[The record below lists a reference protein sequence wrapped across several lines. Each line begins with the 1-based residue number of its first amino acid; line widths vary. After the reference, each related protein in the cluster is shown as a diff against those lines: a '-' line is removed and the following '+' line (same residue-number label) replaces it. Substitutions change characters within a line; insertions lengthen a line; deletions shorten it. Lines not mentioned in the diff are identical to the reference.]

1 MKIKLT
7 MLVTL
12 LFLTLTSWSVTKAP
26 SGKYNLDPSHTRV
39 SFSVAHFVISEVEGR
54 FDAVQ
59 GNYVLADKF
68 PESSAEAVIQ
78 IKSVNTN
85 EAKRDEHLRSA
96 DFFDADKYPTMTFK
110 SKKFSGSP
118 EDFKVVG
125 NLTIKNVTKEV
136 TLKGKSSGSVK
147 DPYGNTRIALKM
159 NGKINRKDFNVMFNK
174 VTEAGPVVGD
184 EVSINIVT
192 EGILEESKK

>member
-7 MLVTL
+7 MLLTL
-12 LFLTLTSWSVTKAP
+12 LTLTLSSLAATKP
-26 SGKYNLDPSHTRV
+26 ISGKYNLDPSHTRV

-54 FDAVQ
+54 FDAVE

-85 EAKRDEHLRSA
+85 EAKRDEHLRSP
-96 DFFDADKYPTMTFK
+96 DFFDAEKYPTMTFK
-110 SKKFSGSP
+110 SKKFAGRP
-118 EDFKVVG
+118 EDFTVVG
-125 NLTIKNVTKEV
+125 NLTIKDVTKEV
-136 TLKGKSSGSVK
+136 TLKGKYTGTVK
-147 DPYGNTRIALKM
+147 DPYGNTRSAMKM
-159 NGKINRKDFNVMFNK
+159 SGKINRKDFNVMFSK

-184 EVSINIVT
+184 EVTINIVT
-192 EGILEESKK
+192 EGILEAAKK